1 MTPYRNTTHIVNQ
14 TETEHMD
21 IPRYALIA
29 ASILLGLMLLGEWT
43 RFTADEQALIPA
55 SPIVESTAQK
65 DSPTLLGD
73 ATTSFD
79 QSPQD
84 DLPSDE
90 DLAQSSSADI
100 YNGISAQANSLVRV
114 TTDVLEIIIDLEGG
128 DVVGAALRDY
138 PKTLAD
144 PSDPFVL
151 LERNG
156 QRTYV
161 AQSGLVGPDGID
173 RQARALYRTD
183 RPSYELASGNT
194 LDIDLHYQNDDG
206 ALAVKKIYRFQRG
219 SHTILVDHEIQNLS
233 SRTTNLTPFA
243 QLKRDSS
250 SAPSDNN
257 SGMGMRPFLGS
268 ALTHSEQRFDFL
280 GLK

>member
-1 MTPYRNTTHIVNQ
+1 
-14 TETEHMD
+14 MD

-65 DSPTLLGD
+65 DSPTLSRD
-73 ATTSFD
+73 PTTTFD

-100 YNGISAQANSLVRV
+100 YNDVSAQASSLVRV

-173 RQARALYRTD
+173 GQSRALYRTD
-183 RPSYELASGNT
+183 KPSSVSYTHLT
-194 LDIDLHYQNDDG
+194 LPTK
-206 ALAVKKIYRFQRG
+206 A
-219 SHTILVDHEIQNLS
+219 
-233 SRTTNLTPFA
+233 
-243 QLKRDSS
+243 
-250 SAPSDNN
+250 
-257 SGMGMRPFLGS
+257 
-268 ALTHSEQRFDFL
+268 
-280 GLK
+280 